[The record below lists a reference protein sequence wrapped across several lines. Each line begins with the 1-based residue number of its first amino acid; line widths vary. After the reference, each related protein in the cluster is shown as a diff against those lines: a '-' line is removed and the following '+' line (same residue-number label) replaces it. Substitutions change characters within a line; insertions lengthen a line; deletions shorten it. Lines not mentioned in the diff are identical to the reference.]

1 MNFKHTL
8 YQVRLFS
15 LLFWCVLISCFVS
28 FLLQN
33 VCAKGTLSIQLL
45 DYNNPRSK
53 DYNGDCCDCCS
64 FFGSCPNDC
73 ENFFKLTVT
82 KYPYTVFTAL
92 SPWVR
97 WETYIMGDDSFSF
110 PGFGDTIGNGLTN
123 PLIYH
128 FNQRWPVRL
137 VCFLFVRNYYMNCS
151 YCGILPTQTAN
162 LKKYRVS
169 VALWQV

>member
-8 YQVRLFS
+8 YQGRLFS
-15 LLFWCVLISCFVS
+15 LLFGCVLISCFVS

-110 PGFGDTIGNGLTN
+110 PGFGDTVGNGLTN
-123 PLIYH
+123 PLTYH

-137 VCFLFVRNYYMNCS
+137 VCFLFIRNYYELQLLWNLANTNCEPQK
-151 YCGILPTQTAN
+151 I
-162 LKKYRVS
+162 
-169 VALWQV
+169 

>member
-8 YQVRLFS
+8 YQGRLFS
-15 LLFWCVLISCFVS
+15 LLFGCVLISCFVS

-137 VCFLFVRNYYMNCS
+137 VCFLFVRNYYELQLLWNLANTNCEPQK
-151 YCGILPTQTAN
+151 I
-162 LKKYRVS
+162 
-169 VALWQV
+169 

>member
-110 PGFGDTIGNGLTN
+110 PGFGDTVGNGLTN

-137 VCFLFVRNYYMNCS
+137 VCFLFVRNYYELQLLWNLANTNCEPQK
-151 YCGILPTQTAN
+151 I
-162 LKKYRVS
+162 
-169 VALWQV
+169 

>member
-1 MNFKHTL
+1 MNHTIII
-8 YQVRLFS
+8 
-15 LLFWCVLISCFVS
+15 ISCFVS

-110 PGFGDTIGNGLTN
+110 PGFGDTVGNGLTN

-137 VCFLFVRNYYMNCS
+137 VCFLFVRNYYELQLLWNLANTNCEPQK
-151 YCGILPTQTAN
+151 I
-162 LKKYRVS
+162 
-169 VALWQV
+169 

>member
-8 YQVRLFS
+8 YQGRLFS
-15 LLFWCVLISCFVS
+15 LLFGCVLISCFVS

-110 PGFGDTIGNGLTN
+110 PGFGDTVGNGLTN

-137 VCFLFVRNYYMNCS
+137 VCFLFVRNYYELQLLWNLANTNCEPQK
-151 YCGILPTQTAN
+151 I
-162 LKKYRVS
+162 
-169 VALWQV
+169 

>member
-8 YQVRLFS
+8 YQGRLFS
-15 LLFWCVLISCFVS
+15 LLFGCVLISCFVS

-110 PGFGDTIGNGLTN
+110 PGFGDTVGNGLTN
-123 PLIYH
+123 PLTYH

-137 VCFLFVRNYYMNCS
+137 VCFLFIRNYYELQLLWNLADTNCEPQK
-151 YCGILPTQTAN
+151 I
-162 LKKYRVS
+162 
-169 VALWQV
+169 

>member
-137 VCFLFVRNYYMNCS
+137 VCFLFVRNYYELQLLWNLANTNCEPQK
-151 YCGILPTQTAN
+151 I
-162 LKKYRVS
+162 
-169 VALWQV
+169 

>member
-110 PGFGDTIGNGLTN
+110 PGFGDTVGNGLTN

-137 VCFLFVRNYYMNCS
+137 VCFLFVRNYYELQLLWN
-151 YCGILPTQTAN
+151 LAN
-162 LKKYRVS
+162 TNYEPQKI
-169 VALWQV
+169 

>member
-110 PGFGDTIGNGLTN
+110 PGFGDTVGNGLTN
-123 PLIYH
+123 PLTYH

-137 VCFLFVRNYYMNCS
+137 VCFLFIRNYYELQLLWNLADTNCEPQK
-151 YCGILPTQTAN
+151 I
-162 LKKYRVS
+162 
-169 VALWQV
+169 

>member
-110 PGFGDTIGNGLTN
+110 PGFGDTVGNGLTN

-128 FNQRWPVRL
+128 FNQRWLVRL
-137 VCFLFVRNYYMNCS
+137 VCFLFVRNYYELQLLWNLANTNCEPQK
-151 YCGILPTQTAN
+151 I
-162 LKKYRVS
+162 
-169 VALWQV
+169 